1 MIATRGIVLMAAVL
15 AAAPALAQQT
25 ASRTAAPLIP
35 GGDSKAPIS
44 INADKLQYFD
54 KEKKLVYS
62 GNVQAKQGDAT
73 LRASSLVIFLADTSA
88 RTDSKPTASPVPSG
102 GGQDV
107 RRMEAAGPVT
117 IIQKDQVGI
126 GDNALYDKVE
136 NKVYLNGHV
145 SLSQGPNITKG
156 DRLIYDLS
164 TSQAQIEGGRVESI
178 FTPGG
183 GDGGSSGGKPAKG
196 SSQLKPSGKSK

>member
-1 MIATRGIVLMAAVL
+1 MISARAIVFL
-15 AAAPALAQQT
+15 AAFLTAVPAMAQ
-25 ASRTAAPLIP
+25 SGPRTATPLIP

-62 GNVQAKQGDAT
+62 GSVQAKQGEAT
-73 LRASSLVIFLADTSA
+73 LKASSLIIFLADTAGAS
-88 RTDSKPTASPVPSG
+88 DSKPSASPVPSG

-107 RRMEAAGPVT
+107 RRMEATGPVT
-117 IIQKDQVGI
+117 IIQKDQI
-126 GDNALYDKVE
+126 GTGDSALYDKGE

-145 SLSQGPNITKG
+145 TLSQGPNITKG
-156 DRLIYDLS
+156 DRLIYDLA

-178 FTPGG
+178 FTPGS
-183 GDGGSSGGKPAKG
+183 GDSGAPGGKPLKG
-196 SSQLKPSGKSK
+196 QSQSKPGSKSK